1 MTNLSNIVEILAKQA
16 LGGNQQ
22 NQSQHQQQPQ
32 QGGLGGILAS
42 VLGQL
47 GGNNTQ
53 QQSQTNQQSQPNQ
66 QSQQH
71 QQGGLGEQGGLGGIL
86 GSVLGHLSGT
96 QQNQPRQQT
105 GGLGG
110 GGTKTLLIAVLPLVL
125 AWIQKQG
132 GIQGALDKLKGMG
145 LNKQVDDWVS
155 TGPGENASVDQQQVQ
170 SLFDEQEVEQ
180 VAQET
185 QVPKQDIYGAISKV
199 LPQIIDSLTPQGE
212 QTNKQEANADIQQV
226 MNLISGFLKR

>member
-22 NQSQHQQQPQ
+22 NQSHSQSQHQQQPQ

-53 QQSQTNQQSQPNQ
+53 QQSQTNQQSQ
-66 QSQQH
+66 QH
-71 QQGGLGEQGGLGGIL
+71 QQGGLGGIL

>member
-1 MTNLSNIVEILAKQA
+1 MTNLSNIVEMLAKQA

-22 NQSQHQQQPQ
+22 QSQ
-32 QGGLGGILAS
+32 QGSLGDILGS
-42 VLGQL
+42 VFGQMS
-47 GGNNTQ
+47 GNN
-53 QQSQTNQQSQPNQ
+53 PQ
-66 QSQQH
+66 QSQQN
-71 QQGGLGEQGGLGGIL
+71 QQGQQSGLGGIL
-86 GSVLGHLSGT
+86 GSVLGHLSG
-96 QQNQPRQQT
+96 QQNQQSQQT
-105 GGLGG
+105 QQRTNVGSST
-110 GGTKTLLIAVLPLVL
+110 TKTLLIAVLPLVL

-145 LNKQVDDWVS
+145 LSSQVDDWVS
-155 TGPGENASVDQQQVQ
+155 TDPGENASVDQQQVQ
-170 SLFDEQEVEQ
+170 GLFDDQEVEQ

-226 MNLISGFLKR
+226 MNLVSGFLKR